1 MKLSLKAC
9 RVNVNA
15 TVKEEAEYIG
25 VCEDTVLNWEK
36 GKTSP
41 RRENVIKLLDFFA
54 SKGFYITVN
63 DIRFLP

>member
-1 MKLSLKAC
+1 MKLSIKAC

-15 TVKEEAEYIG
+15 TAKEEAEYIG

-36 GKTSP
+36 GKSSP
-41 RRENVIKLLDFFA
+41 RRENVYKMLDFFA
-54 SKGFYITVN
+54 SKGFPVSLD